1 VITRLIHQTCSRRS
15 QSAIQEET
23 PLSRLFGLLLLGFAL
38 GAFATWAFQSG
49 YRPPLKSNR
58 TNSDHSPLNSHNS
71 PSTKQSVHSLGTLEP
86 QGGSILVTSPL
97 VGTPIKEVL
106 VREGQLVTAGQRLIQ
121 LDPTVLEEELR
132 LVQTQRQ
139 QAEERQQNEIVLAR
153 QRLESASLTLEQ
165 AQTARAAEME
175 SQKKQLELAQAKLAQ
190 AQDDLKRLQ
199 QLDGSGQH
207 ALVSA
212 QQIEHQKTVIKLA
225 TVEQTAAKTA
235 LDRLEQTLQFNQQK
249 AETEKKAADEALSI
263 VARGTAIA
271 AFDRQIKLAEHKVAQ
286 AVVTAP
292 SDGTAISV
300 LAHPGELV
308 STQPLV
314 QLANLTALECHA
326 EVDVADLPL
335 IKGKREAL
343 ITCRAF
349 RGSKLKATIDRVRS
363 VAGAATLRPVD
374 PRNPIDRTV
383 ATVVLKLD
391 GQQAAQL
398 LGSAFPDSASALM
411 GLQVDVE
418 IPL

>member
-1 VITRLIHQTCSRRS
+1 M
-15 QSAIQEET
+15 
-23 PLSRLFGLLLLGFAL
+23 SRLVGILVLGFAL
-38 GAFATWAFQSG
+38 GAFAAWAFQSN
-49 YRPPLKSNR
+49 YRQSHKTDDVGHGSYDTASPPTGGFR
-58 TNSDHSPLNSHNS
+58 NSQL
-71 PSTKQSVHSLGTLEP
+71 KQSVHALGTLEP
-86 QGGSILVTSPL
+86 QGGSILVTSAL
-97 VGTPIKEVL
+97 VGTPIKDVL

-153 QRLESASLTLEQ
+153 QRLEAASLALEQ
-165 AQTARAAEME
+165 AQTARAAEVE
-175 SQKKQLELAQAKLAQ
+175 SQNKQLELAQTKLGQ
-190 AQDDLKRLQ
+190 AQDDLRRLQ
-199 QLDGSGQH
+199 QLDGSGQRP
-207 ALVSA
+207 LVSA

-225 TVEQTAAKTA
+225 TVEQTAAKTG
-235 LDRLEQTLQFNQQK
+235 LDRLEQTLKFNLQK
-249 AETEKKAADEALSI
+249 AETEKKAAEESLSI
-263 VARGTAIA
+263 VARGTAVA
-271 AFDRQIKLAEHKVAQ
+271 ALDGQIKLAEHKLAQ
-286 AVVTAP
+286 AVVIAP
-292 SDGTAISV
+292 SSGTVISV

-314 QLANLTALECHA
+314 QLANLNALECHA

-335 IKGKREAL
+335 IKGKHDAL

-349 RGSKLKATIDRVRS
+349 RGTKLKATVDRVRS

-374 PRNPIDRTV
+374 PRKPVDRTV

-391 GQQAAQL
+391 GHEAAQL
-398 LGSAFPDSASALM
+398 LGSALPDSASALM